1 MKLSER
7 NETHSASD
15 LQVFVFYCE
24 QIHLLYSWLSPGD
37 FYEKRMTSLS
47 LQQYKME
54 ILFGAKTSWL
64 AICYCENIYVVL
76 PHSPHSQ
83 NGRKSTIGCC
93 LVWLVG
99 LGFFCAPV
107 HTYIR
112 FAAKQTAESESFST
126 FCLRCWFLVSII
138 FTWQFRHNLL
148 CFLSFSAF
156 SKANALLLQ
165 SITTITF
172 FALYS
177 PTIVNYHFNTSPP
190 LLIAAISA
198 SIHDCNP
205 NTDFHWI
212 ISHFSHTTSFCKQQ
226 NQSNHSSVSTRL
238 ILNRLN
244 LENLH

>member
-1 MKLSER
+1 MKHTVHPIFRFLFFIASKSIYYIHDFR
-7 NETHSASD
+7 RAIFMKKGWLHFHCNNIKWKFYLGQKRVDLPFVIVKIYMSFYRIHRTHKMVANRLLAVVWFGWWAS
-15 LQVFVFYCE
+15 V
-24 QIHLLYSWLSPGD
+24 
-37 FYEKRMTSLS
+37 
-47 LQQYKME
+47 
-54 ILFGAKTSWL
+54 
-64 AICYCENIYVVL
+64 
-76 PHSPHSQ
+76 
-83 NGRKSTIGCC
+83 
-93 LVWLVG
+93 
-99 LGFFCAPV
+99 FFCAPV

-156 SKANALLLQ
+156 SKANALLFQ